1 MEPEVKTERKIERWK
16 MKRFKIIA
24 IAVVLVLVLIV
35 ILQNTQSVE
44 TKFLFV
50 KITMP
55 RAFLLML
62 TFLFGFITGL
72 LVTLRLEAKTEKK
85 HKNIKIV

>member
-1 MEPEVKTERKIERWK
+1 
-16 MKRFKIIA
+16 MKKFKIIV
-24 IAVVLVLVLIV
+24 ISVVLLLVLIV

-44 TKFLFV
+44 TKLLFA

-62 TFLFGFITGL
+62 TFVFGFIAGL
-72 LVTLRLEAKTEKK
+72 LTTLRLGSKTKK
-85 HKNIKIV
+85 NLFS

>member
-1 MEPEVKTERKIERWK
+1 MKKFKTIT
-16 MKRFKIIA
+16 IV
-24 IAVVLVLVLIV
+24 VVLVLVLIV

-62 TFLFGFITGL
+62 TFLFGFVAGL
-72 LVTLRLEAKTEKK
+72 LVTLRLEVKAEKK
-85 HKNIKIV
+85 QRDIKTV

>member
-1 MEPEVKTERKIERWK
+1 MKKFKTIT
-16 MKRFKIIA
+16 

-62 TFLFGFITGL
+62 TFLFGFALGVIVTSL
-72 LVTLRLEAKTEKK
+72 LRENPLSHRDSMD
-85 HKNIKIV
+85 IK

>member
-1 MEPEVKTERKIERWK
+1 
-16 MKRFKIIA
+16 MKKFKIIT

-44 TKFLFV
+44 TKLLFV
-50 KITMP
+50 RITMP

-62 TFLFGFITGL
+62 TFLFGFIAGL
-72 LVTLRLEAKTEKK
+72 LATLRLGTKTNKD
-85 HKNIKIV
+85 

>member
-1 MEPEVKTERKIERWK
+1 MKKFKTIT
-16 MKRFKIIA
+16 

-62 TFLFGFITGL
+62 TFLFGFVAGL
-72 LVTLRLEAKTEKK
+72 LVTLRLEGKAEKK
-85 HKNIKIV
+85 HKDTDMV

>member
-1 MEPEVKTERKIERWK
+1 MKKFKTIT
-16 MKRFKIIA
+16 

-62 TFLFGFITGL
+62 TFLSGFIAGL
-72 LVTLRLEAKTEKK
+72 LVTLRLEGKAEKK
-85 HKNIKIV
+85 HKDIKTV

>member
-1 MEPEVKTERKIERWK
+1 
-16 MKRFKIIA
+16 MKKFKIIT
-24 IAVVLVLVLIV
+24 IAVVLLLVLIV

-44 TKFLFV
+44 TRLLFV

-62 TFLFGFITGL
+62 TFLFGFIAGL
-72 LVTLRLEAKTEKK
+72 LATLRLGPKPDKD
-85 HKNIKIV
+85 

>member
-1 MEPEVKTERKIERWK
+1 MNK
-16 MKRFKIIA
+16 FKIIT
-24 IAVVLVLVLIV
+24 IAVVSILVLIV

-44 TKFLFV
+44 TKLLFV

-62 TFLFGFITGL
+62 TFLFGFIAGL
-72 LVTLRLEAKTEKK
+72 LATLRLGTKTNKD
-85 HKNIKIV
+85 

>member
-1 MEPEVKTERKIERWK
+1 LSMKKFKTIT
-16 MKRFKIIA
+16 
-24 IAVVLVLVLIV
+24 IAVVIVLVLIV

-50 KITMP
+50 RFSMP

-62 TFLFGFITGL
+62 TFMFGFIAGL
-72 LVTLRLEAKTEKK
+72 LVTLRLEGKKPKKTQTD
-85 HKNIKIV
+85 